1 MAGSIR
7 ALLYDG
13 RTSHA
18 AQVGIR
24 LEQRATGAVLSID
37 GHDPEPD
44 IPVAQL
50 TIGER
55 VGNTNR
61 CLKLPLG
68 RSLEVLDNAQ
78 FDAALSATGLRT
90 AEEPIRRLE
99 VRWRYALIAGIS
111 AALLAVGFL
120 RFGLPA
126 MAARAIHYI
135 PAGVDAFIAQDT
147 LRILDA
153 TTFAPSKL
161 TPERKAHL
169 TALFS
174 EVTHDAGPGSEHFRL
189 VFRAGGRIGPNALAL
204 PSGVVVLTDELVAVA
219 RSDDELRGVFAH
231 EVGHLVNRHAMRMLV
246 QGSASAL
253 LLAGIFG
260 DASAA
265 SSLGAVAP
273 TVLVSSAYSRD
284 FERQADEF
292 AFQWMSSHQVS
303 PRHLG
308 DLLARLGKQKPG
320 EEAGGYLASHPE
332 LEERIRAADRPQ
344 TPQR

>member
-1 MAGSIR
+1 VAGPVR

-18 AQVGIR
+18 EQVFLA
-24 LEQRATGAVLSID
+24 LESRAGTLLLLID
-37 GHDPEPD
+37 GHDPDPGT
-44 IPVAQL
+44 PVSQL

-68 RSLEVLDNAQ
+68 RSLEVLDNEQ
-78 FDAALSATGLRT
+78 FDAALSDKGLRT

-99 VRWRYALIAGIS
+99 LRWRYAVIAGIS
-111 AALLAVGFL
+111 ATVIAVGFL

-126 MAARAIHYI
+126 IAARAVRYI
-135 PAGVDAFIAQDT
+135 PPGVDAFIAQDT

-153 TTFAPSKL
+153 TTFSPSNL
-161 TPERKAHL
+161 SSDRKEQIR
-169 TALFS
+169 ALFA
-174 EVTHDAGPGSEHFRL
+174 EVTRDAGPGSEHFRL
-189 VFRAGGRIGPNALAL
+189 EFRAGGAVGPNALAL
-204 PSGVVVLTDELVAVA
+204 PSGIVVLTDELVVLAKN
-219 RSDDELRGVFAH
+219 DDELRGVFAH

-253 LLAGIFG
+253 LMVGIFG

-265 SSLGAVAP
+265 SSLTAVAP

-292 AFQWMSSHQVS
+292 AFHWMTVHGVS

-308 DLLARLGKQKPG
+308 DLLARLGKEKPG
-320 EEAGGYLASHPE
+320 EAGGYLASHPE
-332 LEERIRAADRPQ
+332 LEERIRAANHPHSPSR
-344 TPQR
+344 